1 MKVHDVSITNLF
13 SSAESERGQSP
24 SKPVVA
30 VKPTVIK
37 SPKKKAANVQNGE
50 DSRESGNVY
59 CNVGSAAATP
69 PSSSTHSQPS
79 PGQSGNRSVP
89 PQTSNPDVEE
99 NGSSLADDRHVY
111 GNDDDNMYATFK
123 ATKPQLDTVQQYLVD
138 RLASGTLKQEFSASI
153 NVYRI
158 TRITRLIR

>member
-1 MKVHDVSITNLF
+1 MKVHNAAITDLF
-13 SSAESERGQSP
+13 SSAESERGQSL

-30 VKPTVIK
+30 VKPTVMK

-59 CNVGSAAATP
+59 CNVGFAAATS
-69 PSSSTHSQPS
+69 SSSTHSPPS
-79 PGQSGNRSVP
+79 PEQSESRSAP
-89 PQTSNPDVEE
+89 PTSNPDVEE

-111 GNDDDNMYATFK
+111 GNDDDDMYATFK
-123 ATKPQLDTVQQYLVD
+123 ARNPQLDTVQRYLVD

-153 NVYRI
+153 CF
-158 TRITRLIR
+158 

>member
-1 MKVHDVSITNLF
+1 MHNAAITDLF

-37 SPKKKAANVQNGE
+37 SPKKKAAHVQNRE

-59 CNVGSAAATP
+59 CNVGSAAATS

-89 PQTSNPDVEE
+89 PQTSNPDVED
-99 NGSSLADDRHVY
+99 NDSSMADERHVY
-111 GNDDDNMYATFK
+111 GNVDDDLYANFK
-123 ATKPQLDTVQQYLVD
+123 ERKPQLDTVQQYLVD

-153 NVYRI
+153 CF
-158 TRITRLIR
+158 

>member
-89 PQTSNPDVEE
+89 PQTSNPDVED
-99 NGSSLADDRHVY
+99 NDSSMADERHVY
-111 GNDDDNMYATFK
+111 GNVDDDLYANFK
-123 ATKPQLDTVQQYLVD
+123 ERKPQLDTVQQYLVD

-153 NVYRI
+153 CF
-158 TRITRLIR
+158 

>member
-1 MKVHDVSITNLF
+1 MKVHYAAITDLF
-13 SSAESERGQSP
+13 SSAESERGQSL

-30 VKPTVIK
+30 VKPTVMK

-50 DSRESGNVY
+50 DSRESDNVY
-59 CNVGSAAATP
+59 CNVGSAAATS
-69 PSSSTHSQPS
+69 SSSTHSP
-79 PGQSGNRSVP
+79 PPPEQSGSRSTP
-89 PQTSNPDVEE
+89 TQTSNPDVEE
-99 NGSSLADDRHVY
+99 NGSSLADDRNVY

-123 ATKPQLDTVQQYLVD
+123 ARKPQLDTVQQYLVD

>member
-1 MKVHDVSITNLF
+1 M
-13 SSAESERGQSP
+13 
-24 SKPVVA
+24 A
-30 VKPTVIK
+30 VKPTVMK

-59 CNVGSAAATP
+59 CNVGSAAATS
-69 PSSSTHSQPS
+69 SSSTHSPPS
-79 PGQSGNRSVP
+79 PEQSESRSAP
-89 PQTSNPDVEE
+89 PTSNPDVEE

-111 GNDDDNMYATFK
+111 GNDDDDVYATFK
-123 ATKPQLDTVQQYLVD
+123 ARKPQLDTVQQYLVD